1 MSQLAPARPDTAAQ
15 WFLDRGV
22 PAVLG
27 PRARWTHVLAR
38 SATGL
43 AGYAALSVVNLL
55 VAVLSGGDDIDVDGD
70 PTVIEWL
77 VLLLLGLIVPAIVAA
92 AWGASRVRAPGA
104 RRRIAVTAIAV
115 AVLCD
120 LYPAGP
126 VDLLTDLV
134 IDAAVVVAIVVA
146 TGLGVGSVLTWAGR
160 TTLAH
165 LASAGALA
173 ARALPVVL
181 LTVLVFFNGPVWSM
195 AGELST
201 DRFWLIVA
209 FMTTL
214 AISFLTMSMRERVRS
229 LTTAPA
235 GRGGGDALLTG
246 SPFAGEVRSGAA
258 PPLSTGERFNLLL
271 VAVASQV
278 IQILTVALVTMALF
292 FVLGLIVV
300 SPAVLTRLTAGH
312 TDRATFLDVTWPVP
326 LALLHVVLFLGGL
339 TFMYLSARAATDPE
353 HRVSFLDPLIEDLRV
368 TLVARDVFR
377 AVP

>member
-1 MSQLAPARPDTAAQ
+1 MSPSAPALPDTAAR

-27 PRARWTHVLAR
+27 PRARWADVLPR
-38 SATGL
+38 SAAGL

-55 VAVLSGGDDIDVDGD
+55 VAVLSGGNDIDIDTD
-70 PTVIEWL
+70 PTMAEWL
-77 VLLLLGLIVPAIVAA
+77 VLLLLALIVPAMVAA
-92 AWGASRVRAPGA
+92 AWAASRVRIPAA
-104 RRRIAVTAIAV
+104 RLTVAVTAIAV

-126 VDLLTDLV
+126 LDLLTDLL
-134 IDAAVVVAIVVA
+134 IDVSVVVAILAA
-146 TGLGVGSVLTWAGR
+146 TGLGVGSILVWGVR

-165 LASAGALA
+165 LASTGALA

-181 LTVLVFFNGPVWSM
+181 LTVLVFFNGPVWST
-195 AGELST
+195 AGELTT

-209 FMTTL
+209 FMAAL
-214 AISFLTMSMRERVRS
+214 AISFLTMSMRDRVRP
-229 LTTAPA
+229 LTTEPT
-235 GRGGGDALLTG
+235 GRAGDAALLVG
-246 SPFAGEVRSGAA
+246 SPFEGRAGSGTA

-278 IQILTVALVTMALF
+278 IQTLTVALVTMAMF
-292 FVLGLIVV
+292 FVLGLIVA

-312 TDRATFLDVTWPVP
+312 TERAVFADVTLPIPV
-326 LALLHVVLFLGGL
+326 ALVHVVMFLGGL

-353 HRVSFLDPLIEDLRV
+353 HRTSFLEPLIEDLRV

-377 AVP
+377 TAA